1 MAGLFQK
8 GQVANPNGRPV
19 GSRNKRTK
27 ELLDM
32 LEARGDK
39 DPLDFL
45 SDIITNGTD
54 PALKVQAA
62 GIAIKYSHSQIAAT
76 PAPRYFEHPVTVSEF
91 QTVEDAEKFLASIPV
106 LLGSQQIDSQ
116 SAMELSTL
124 TRAWLSAKYERDEMR
139 IKMANANADNSPQVI
154 EIRGGLPVMPGLE
167 KVVMP
172 KLNGHQV
179 NDTTLPL
186 GPPDNGPCEPSSDA
200 RTIESIADDSTAQ
213 PPSDDA
219 E

>member
-1 MAGLFQK
+1 MPFQP
-8 GQVANPNGRPV
+8 GVSANPNGRPA

-45 SDIITNGTD
+45 SDVITNGTD

-76 PAPRYFEHPVTVSEF
+76 PAPRYFEHPVTVPDF
-91 QTVEDAEKFLASIPV
+91 NTVEDAESFLASIPQ
-106 LLGSQQIDSQ
+106 LLGSQQLDSQ

-124 TRAWLSAKYERDEMR
+124 TRNWLSAIYERDEMHL
-139 IKMANANADNSPQVI
+139 KMLNANATPGEHVI
-154 EIRGGLPVMPGLE
+154 RIEGGLPKLPGTNTIMPD
-167 KVVMP
+167 
-172 KLNGHQV
+172 LNNGQRV
-179 NDTTLPL
+179 NDSTLPL
-186 GPPDNGPCEPSSDA
+186 GPPDNGPGNGPCDPIARSPSQRLCS
-200 RTIESIADDSTAQ
+200 SAD
-213 PPSDDA
+213 
-219 E
+219 

>member
-27 ELLDM
+27 ELLEM

-54 PALKVQAA
+54 PVLKVQAA

-76 PAPRYFEHPVTVSEF
+76 PAPRYVEHPITLPDF
-91 QTVEDAEKFLASIPV
+91 TAVEDGEFF
-106 LLGSQQIDSQ
+106 
-116 SAMELSTL
+116 
-124 TRAWLSAKYERDEMR
+124 
-139 IKMANANADNSPQVI
+139 
-154 EIRGGLPVMPGLE
+154 
-167 KVVMP
+167 
-172 KLNGHQV
+172 
-179 NDTTLPL
+179 
-186 GPPDNGPCEPSSDA
+186 
-200 RTIESIADDSTAQ
+200 
-213 PPSDDA
+213 
-219 E
+219 